1 MITGHGDVKT
11 AVEAIKQGAA
21 NYLTKPV
28 DVAELRA
35 IVDRAAERLRLA
47 RANRDLRRQLDER
60 FGFQGVVG
68 NSPKM
73 HDVIKRLQAIAPTNA
88 TVLILGETGT
98 GKELAA
104 RAIHNNSPRKNKPFA
119 EMNCTALN
127 ENLLDDELFGHDAGA
142 FTGADK
148 PRKGRFE
155 YANGGTLF
163 LDEVGDMPLALQ
175 AKLLRV
181 LENKEVF
188 RIGSNEAIK
197 VNVRVVSA
205 THRDLEAAVAEGAFR
220 QDLYHRLKVMT
231 VTLPPLRE
239 RREDVMLLTAHFIKE
254 FNAQHGKDVRTVAE
268 PVRRAM
274 MAYDWPG
281 NVRELRNFIESMVV
295 LDVDGVLG
303 LDDVQDGQVLSKAS
317 ATSAPAV
324 GASGLVGR
332 PLSEVERYYT
342 EQALALTDGNR
353 EEAAKM
359 LGIGERTLYRNIKEW
374 EQQKKIREALEG
386 RTATRRR
393 RRGSWVWTRR
403 KCSGRRRSWGWR
415 RGRMNKGF
423 TSPECERGGSQWRQ
437 KQWARRYR
445 GDDREFEGH
454 LRLAAQHDSEGS
466 HTSRRRSGRAGGRR
480 LNAVIAAVPFDPATR
495 LGANGRAQVRRGGA
509 PAVMYD
515 PVRLTIMGRDCTMD
529 VLGAPEAAPVRIG
542 RIPLLHLDL
551 VVDLAA
557 CKLTGNP
564 AHGGEHVYE
573 MY

>member
-1 MITGHGDVKT
+1 MTPASESSPPRQPGEGLKVLVIDDERFHAETVAESLERVGYECTVATSGTAGARLLVQEDFDVILTDLKMADLDGLAILRKAKEEAPDAEVVMITGHGDVKT

-303 LDDVQDGQVLSKAS
+303 LDDVQDGQVLSRAPAS
-317 ATSAPAV
+317 SAPAV

-386 RTATRRR
+386 RTATPRR
-393 RRGSWVWTRR
+393 RRGNWAWTRR

-415 RGRMNKGF
+415 RGRM
-423 TSPECERGGSQWRQ
+423 
-437 KQWARRYR
+437 
-445 GDDREFEGH
+445 
-454 LRLAAQHDSEGS
+454 SEG
-466 HTSRRRSGRAGGRR
+466 
-480 LNAVIAAVPFDPATR
+480 L
-495 LGANGRAQVRRGGA
+495 
-509 PAVMYD
+509 
-515 PVRLTIMGRDCTMD
+515 
-529 VLGAPEAAPVRIG
+529 
-542 RIPLLHLDL
+542 
-551 VVDLAA
+551 
-557 CKLTGNP
+557 
-564 AHGGEHVYE
+564 
-573 MY
+573 